1 MNKKIRETRMTENTI
16 NRLMEIIKLNHEIA
30 ESKSVHEILFMY
42 DLLSRS
48 ADGKFYGHNLFADTP
63 KEEIYVKDLEA
74 VAQHFYKKMI
84 ELDKDNFGC
93 EESVKASKKFTQVE
107 ELLKGERRTVD
118 LLEL

>member
-1 MNKKIRETRMTENTI
+1 M
-16 NRLMEIIKLNHEIA
+16 
-30 ESKSVHEILFMY
+30 
-42 DLLSRS
+42 
-48 ADGKFYGHNLFADTP
+48 
-63 KEEIYVKDLEA
+63 KDLEA